1 MFSTRERQKKEAEEA
16 EAERRKKEERQARR
30 AAAQASPTGPTG
42 PTGVQSS
49 PKEEPGPTASLGLA
63 KSFAA
68 AFGAKTADGPAGGD
82 WGLVK
87 GTLAK
92 KQDAA
97 AKAKWHFFDKVALIL
112 TPTLTLTLTSPS
124 PSP

>member
-1 MFSTRERQKKEAEEA
+1 VFSTRERQKKEAEEA

-68 AFGAKTADGPAGGD
+68 AFGAKTAAPDGGD

-87 GTLAK
+87 GSLAK